1 MRFSSCCELTI
12 QCLTT
17 IEYDPSLKGAV
28 SRIARQVE
36 HDQWISVQNAYY
48 VCIYIYILY
57 CLAILDSKLKCLLFG
72 ARWPAWIRIPGSGD
86 EKKCPGRP
94 VNLVLVNFVGFYRKK
109 ASPAPT
115 PFQIE
120 AIVSESVFL
129 TNCFYLK
136 RTWLPEA
143 LGLLLFEYLLSLR
156 PGV

>member
-1 MRFSSCCELTI
+1 MNFRSE
-12 QCLTT
+12 
-17 IEYDPSLKGAV
+17 
-28 SRIARQVE
+28 
-36 HDQWISVQNAYY
+36 
-48 VCIYIYILY
+48 CILCMYIYILY

-72 ARWPAWIRIPGSGD
+72 ARWPASIRIPGSGD